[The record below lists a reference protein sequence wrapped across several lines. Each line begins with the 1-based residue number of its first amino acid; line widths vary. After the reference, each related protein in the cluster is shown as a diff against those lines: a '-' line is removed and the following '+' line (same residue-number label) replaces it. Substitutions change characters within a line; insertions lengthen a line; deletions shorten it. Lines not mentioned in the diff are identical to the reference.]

1 MNKHDRDNYQFIMS
15 LTPSQFDEW
24 YNTIT
29 PDDIDYAMELIK
41 MARIE
46 LAEEAAALIENVVE
60 FTEAKAVLGKF
71 TLNGIK

>member
-41 MARIE
+41 MARVE

-60 FTEAKAVLGKF
+60 FTEAKEVLGKF
-71 TLNGIK
+71 TLNGLK